1 MDPASLGNL
10 LFDKTIN
17 NFIKR
22 TLLRK
27 YRCKFSDIEI
37 KEATELSIHFNA
49 KRWKK
54 IEKSILKKPKGSIIV
69 NEDYSP
75 YGSSDAVRKALD
87 RLEGKKVIIRV
98 AQGIYVRPKIS
109 KLIGTITPNAEEVAE
124 AIAKR
129 DRIRTVPTGSH
140 ALSALGLSTQVPMNI
155 VLLTDG
161 SPREIKV
168 GKRKIKFKKTTPKN
182 LLAKGK
188 ISRLVIQ
195 ALKEI
200 GHGKLKVEEEHK
212 ILELLTKEDVKDL
225 KHDIALAP
233 VWIQKIMK
241 KAIVNGKD

>member
-1 MDPASLGNL
+1 MQSV
-10 LFDKTIN
+10 
-17 NFIKR
+17 
-22 TLLRK
+22 
-27 YRCKFSDIEI
+27 E
-37 KEATELSIHFNA
+37 
-49 KRWKK
+49 KK
-54 IEKSILKKPKGSIIV
+54 IEKSIKSKPKGSLV
-69 NEDYSP
+69 LPGDYLNF
-75 YGSSDAVRKALD
+75 GSSDAIRKALD
-87 RLEGKKVIIRV
+87 RLENKQVILRV
-98 AQGIYVRPKIS
+98 AQGIYVRPKESDLIG
-109 KLIGTITPNAEEVAE
+109 KLIPTAEEVAE

-129 DRIRTVPTGSH
+129 DRIRTVPTGSY
-140 ALSALGLSTQVPMNI
+140 ALNALGLSIQVPMNI

-200 GHGKLKVEEEHK
+200 GNGKVTMGEELK
-212 ILELLTKEDVKDL
+212 IIELLKKEDEKDL

-241 KAIVNGKD
+241 KALIECQK